1 MREAKMDRIADLV
14 KGYTGPNPFSDSQ
27 GRNFSDEKVSSEF
40 FPISKFWSL
49 FNNQHEVL
57 LGTRGS
63 GKTFLLK
70 MMRHSMLKKIDDSNA
85 RRLVEKG
92 DFFALY
98 VPMHLEFVKSIPED
112 NVTESTQTTLFQIA
126 FNSILAHSLIDEV
139 RAKLSDEEDTFVRLE
154 KSARLANLLYK
165 IWFSKTESSIDSLSD
180 LSIAIST
187 FYYTL
192 PKNNEGIA
200 LAPPVFRQA
209 ICTSLISVKEI
220 VEEVLD
226 LHSPTWIICVDEA
239 EFLNETLQKCLNSVF
254 RSDSN
259 RIALK
264 VATLPF
270 FHTTLETTEPGIYVD
285 PHNDFNYRVV
295 DMDYDSID
303 FVQLTNKLC
312 QSRLA
317 LLQPPPTSLE
327 DFLGVIG
334 NDNLIDYYR
343 EEVGEDRSRREY
355 IEEDMITMFGEVRRR
370 GSSNYSDRRKTLYD
384 KFAPIY
390 YTRKMYAISKSGNSV
405 PGWFA
410 GTSTVRK
417 VAQGNPRVFIQLM
430 NNLFEAARETA
441 LTPKAQHRVVM
452 EFSENI
458 CDATQSLEKR
468 GPNVK
473 KYLNR
478 IATQLKNKVHS
489 GDLISVGSSFTI
501 KYKDDASFDYYKEEW
516 LHCAIAYLRLTIDDA
531 SKINGL
537 KKDTVYTLANTYA
550 VAYWLPLRKDIKRR
564 IDVDE
569 DSSIIVTDENIALS
583 DPDQLSLFE
592 EVPNAKAL

>member
-1 MREAKMDRIADLV
+1 MDRIADLV
-14 KGYTGPNPFSDSQ
+14 KGYTGPNPFSDNQ
-27 GRNFSDEKVSSEF
+27 GRNFSDEKVSNEF

-49 FNNQHEVL
+49 FNNQHEIL

-70 MMRHSMLKKIDDSNA
+70 MMRHSMLKKIDDPNA

-112 NVTESTQTTLFQIA
+112 NVPENTQTTLFQIA
-126 FNSILAHSLIDEV
+126 FNSILAHSLIAEII
-139 RAKLSDEEDTFVRLE
+139 AKLSDEEDTFTRLE
-154 KSARLANLLYK
+154 KSARLANLLDK
-165 IWFSKTESSIDSLSD
+165 IWFNKTESSINSLSE
-180 LSIAIST
+180 LSIAINT

-192 PKNNEGIA
+192 PKSKEGIE
-200 LAPPVFRQA
+200 LAPSVFKQA
-209 ICTSLISVKEI
+209 ICTSLIAVKES
-220 VEEVLD
+220 VEEILE

-285 PHNDFNYRVV
+285 PHNDFNYCVV
-295 DMDYDSID
+295 DMDFDSID

-312 QSRLA
+312 RSRLA
-317 LLQPPPTSLE
+317 LLQEPPTSLE

-343 EEVGEDRSRREY
+343 EEVGEERSQRAYVEK
-355 IEEDMITMFGEVRRR
+355 DMVTMFGEVRRK
-370 GSSNYSDRRKTLYD
+370 GSSNYPDQRKTVYD

-410 GTSTVRK
+410 GASTVRK
-417 VAQGNPRVFIQLM
+417 VAQGNPRVFIRLM

-441 LTPKAQHRVVM
+441 LTPKTQHRVVM
-452 EFSENI
+452 EFSKNS
-458 CDATQSLEKR
+458 CDATQSLERR

-473 KYLNR
+473 KYLDR
-478 IATQLKNKVHS
+478 IATQLKDKVHN
-489 GDLISVGSSFTI
+489 GDLVSVGSSFTL
-501 KYKDDASFDYYKEEW
+501 KYKNDTSFDHHKEDW
-516 LHCAIAYLRLTIDDA
+516 LHCAIAYLRLIIDDA
-531 SKINGL
+531 SKVNGL
-537 KKDTVYTLANTYA
+537 KRDTVYTLANTYA

-564 IDVDE
+564 IDVDD
-569 DSSIIVTDENIALS
+569 DSSIILTDENIALS

-592 EVPNAKAL
+592 EVPNAKTL